1 MKIATAALQLESSHA
16 KLQHHELRE
25 SLRAW
30 IGNRRPD
37 FEERPKQQ
45 NQPTDHVHLSDAAKS
60 VQSSEAN
67 AVQKKTDETDNDP
80 RLSLLRALIFTLT
93 GREVKVFNPAELQS
107 EAQSA
112 GVPQSGNQ
120 AANADAAEQKSAGY
134 GIEYDR
140 HESYTE
146 IEQTRFEA
154 SGSVKTADGKE
165 ISFSI
170 SLAMARSYS
179 ETSDISIRAG
189 DARKVQ
195 DPLVLNFNG
204 SAAQLTSQRFRF
216 DLDSDGKSEDIN
228 FATGGSGFLAF
239 DRNDDGKINNG
250 SELFGARSGNG
261 FAELAEFDA
270 DHNGWIDENDAIYD
284 KLRVWSKNNDGEDQM
299 ATLRQATIGA
309 LSLAQVATPFE
320 LKDGG
325 NALQGQIRSSGIFLQ
340 EDGKAGTMQ
349 QIDLTV

>member
-1 MKIATAALQLESSHA
+1 MKIAGAALQLESSHA
-16 KLQHHELRE
+16 KLQHHELHE

-30 IGNRRPD
+30 IGNRRPGFD
-37 FEERPKQQ
+37 ERPEQQ
-45 NQPTDHVHLSDAAKS
+45 NQPPDHVHLSDAAKNA
-60 VQSSEAN
+60 QSLEIDAI
-67 AVQKKTDETDNDP
+67 QKKTDETDNDP
-80 RLSLLRALIFTLT
+80 RLSLLKALIFTLT

-107 EAQSA
+107 EAQSTV
-112 GVPQSGNQ
+112 VPPPGNQ
-120 AANADAAEQKSAGY
+120 AANADTAEQSAGY

-154 SGSVKTADGKE
+154 GGSVKTADGKE
-165 ISFSI
+165 TSFSI
-170 SLAMARSYS
+170 SISMARSYS
-179 ETSDISIRAG
+179 ETSDISIRTG

-204 SAAQLTSQRFRF
+204 SAAQLTSQRFKF
-216 DLDSDGKSEDIN
+216 DLDSDGKAEDIN

-284 KLRVWSKNNDGEDQM
+284 KLRVWSKSSDGEDQI

-309 LSLAQVATPFE
+309 LSLAHVATPFD

-325 NALQGQIRSSGIFLQ
+325 NALQGQVRSSGILLQ